1 MFFIQSIQT
10 QVFESLTGF
19 VELSQCSV
27 LIGSIKPLLDFR
39 KNKIRTLYKMILLT
53 KHTHFPSIP
62 AKNNECKCNRW
73 QWLFRAGIY
82 FFPIYK
88 MQKSPINF
96 EIDLLSQL
104 CAGVY
109 ILPFNIWRN
118 IVLEALLC
126 IDLCDRGYM
135 SPSIHICI
143 ISRTNHFQWNI
154 RIKLL
159 TTVDLVRL
167 ETSSS
172 IRTLFICL
180 TIFHVR

>member
-1 MFFIQSIQT
+1 
-10 QVFESLTGF
+10 
-19 VELSQCSV
+19 
-27 LIGSIKPLLDFR
+27 
-39 KNKIRTLYKMILLT
+39 MILLT

-143 ISRTNHFQWNI
+143 AKDKPCHFHSNI
-154 RIKLL
+154 QIKLYDNF
-159 TTVDLVRL
+159 V
-167 ETSSS
+167 
-172 IRTLFICL
+172 TLRNLKSHHMFVLSKIWITYELFAINNHKQNNNQDVCQTL
-180 TIFHVR
+180 SGDMGTLWVYYNNCIKMSVMH

>member
-39 KNKIRTLYKMILLT
+39 KNKMRILYQDDFVDKTHTL
-53 KHTHFPSIP
+53 SIYSRKRIMKSN
-62 AKNNECKCNRW
+62 AIDDYGRSE
-73 QWLFRAGIY
+73 QD
-82 FFPIYK
+82 FFPFPIDK
-88 MQKSPINF
+88 MWKSPINF
-96 EIDLLSQL
+96 ERDLLSQL

-143 ISRTNHFQWNI
+143 ISRTNHLQWNI

-167 ETSSS
+167 EPSSS
-172 IRTLFICL
+172 IRTL
-180 TIFHVR
+180 